1 MVAKK
6 KGFLRNR
13 FLRFRREV
21 IVLFY
26 AFRHPS
32 TPAHLKVASLALALY
47 LLSPFDLIPIFIPFF
62 GLLDDLIIVPLGVS
76 MVAKR
81 LPPRVYEEADQKAG
95 RFIGRYIK
103 RPLLFA
109 FLALLGLLLIWA
121 GLLWLIW
128 WLIWG

>member
-1 MVAKK
+1 MAKK
-6 KGFLRNR
+6 PGGFLRNR
-13 FLRFRREV
+13 FLRFRREAV
-21 IVLFY
+21 VLFY
-26 AFRHPS
+26 AFRHPQ
-32 TPAHLKVASLALALY
+32 TPAHLKVASVLLALY
-47 LLSPFDLIPIFIPFF
+47 LISPFDLIPIMIPFF

-81 LPPRVYEEADQKAG
+81 LPPEVYQQADQQAG

-109 FLALLGLLLIWA
+109 LVVLLALLLIWA
-121 GLLWLIW
+121 GLLWLFW